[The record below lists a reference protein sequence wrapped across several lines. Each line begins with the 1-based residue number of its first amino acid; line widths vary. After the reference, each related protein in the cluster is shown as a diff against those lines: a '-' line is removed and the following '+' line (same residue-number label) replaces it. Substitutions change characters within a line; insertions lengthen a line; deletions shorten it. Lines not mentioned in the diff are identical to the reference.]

1 VLRFIINIISYFPSG
16 GVFVKGKD
24 ILRRVVAA
32 NVLATIFLLVS
43 GGVSFAKESAKEI
56 IDAWGRRVTIP
67 SEVNHVICSGPGCLR
82 YLVYL
87 QGLELVVGVDD
98 MEKSR
103 PGFKARP
110 YYLAHPELK
119 NMPLFGEFR
128 GHDNPELIVSLD
140 PRPDVIFKTYGEMGY
155 DPEEL
160 QAKTGIPVVV
170 LNYGNLTYGRGYM
183 YEALSIMGEVTGK
196 TKRAQEVIEFFDRA
210 IDDLDRRTAD
220 IPEAERPTCYVG
232 GIAHKGPHG
241 FPSTDAAYPPFS
253 FVNAR
258 HVAGGKAGTGG
269 TGTGL
274 QQVTVSR
281 EKILEWDPEYIFID
295 LSTLSAGKEAGALYQ
310 LKNEACYQV
319 LSAVQE
325 GKLYG
330 VFPFNWYTTNY
341 GSVLANA
348 YFVGKVLYPERF
360 EDVDPAKMAD
370 QIYEFLV
377 GKPVFEEMN
386 GLFENLGFTRIDLDT
401 VGKSN

>member
-1 VLRFIINIISYFPSG
+1 LFIIKTVRSVISLFSMT
-16 GVFVKGKD
+16 VFM
-24 ILRRVVAA
+24 
-32 NVLATIFLLVS
+32 FMVS
-43 GGVSFAKESAKEI
+43 GGVAWPESSVTI
-56 IDAWGRRVTIP
+56 MVTDAWERKVP
-67 SEVNHVICSGPGCLR
+67 VPAEVNHVICSGPGCLR

-87 QGLELVVGVDD
+87 QGLDLVVGVDD

-103 PGFKARP
+103 SRFDARP
-110 YYLAHPELK
+110 YFLAHPELRDK
-119 NMPLFGEFR
+119 PLFGEFR
-128 GHDNPELIVSLD
+128 GHDNPELIVNLD

-241 FPSTDAAYPPFS
+241 FPSTEPSYPPFV
-253 FVNAR
+253 FTNAR
-258 HVAGGKAGTGG
+258 HVVLDEGTGENR
-269 TGTGL
+269 L

-281 EKILEWDPEYIFID
+281 EKILEWDPEYILVD
-295 LSTLSAGKEAGALYQ
+295 LSTLRAGKEAGALDQ
-310 LKNEACYQV
+310 LKNETYYQI
-319 LSAVQE
+319 LSAVRE
-325 GKLYG
+325 GKVYG
-330 VFPFNWYTTNY
+330 VLPFNWYTTNY
-341 GSVLANA
+341 GSVLADA

-360 EDVDPAKMAD
+360 EDVNPAKMAD

-386 GLFENLGFTRIDLDT
+386 GLFENLVFTRIDLDA
-401 VGKSN
+401 VGESN